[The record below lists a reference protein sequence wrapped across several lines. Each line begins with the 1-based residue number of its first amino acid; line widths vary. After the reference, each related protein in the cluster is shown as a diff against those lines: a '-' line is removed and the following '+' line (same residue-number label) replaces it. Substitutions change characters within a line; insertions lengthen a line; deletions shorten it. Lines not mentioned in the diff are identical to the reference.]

1 LFIHTREAAVA
12 HDEELIQDVSEEQ
25 REVIARLAEL
35 KEESRR
41 LTAQILRSGDAAA
54 GLAAIRIMCW

>member
-1 LFIHTREAAVA
+1 MAQ
-12 HDEELIQDVSEEQ
+12 DEEVIRNVSEEH
-25 REVIARLAEL
+25 REAIARLAEL

-41 LTAQILRSGDAAA
+41 LTAQILGSGDAAA